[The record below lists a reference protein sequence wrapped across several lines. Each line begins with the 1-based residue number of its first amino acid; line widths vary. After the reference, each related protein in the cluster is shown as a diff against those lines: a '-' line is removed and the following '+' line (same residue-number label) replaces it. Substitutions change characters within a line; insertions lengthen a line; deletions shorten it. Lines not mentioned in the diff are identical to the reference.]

1 MGDTGSNPVLTT
13 KKDFG
18 WNRKINFLSLSII
31 KKNMN
36 RQELVNTLKELDGET
51 LEHVIRVIGMEDQ
64 MLRQLI
70 MKAPILQVIDLVRE
84 RDYLD
89 IAELKRGL
97 AFESSDVIFID

>member
-1 MGDTGSNPVLTT
+1 
-13 KKDFG
+13 
-18 WNRKINFLSLSII
+18 
-31 KKNMN
+31 MN

-51 LEHVIRVIGMEDQ
+51 LEHIIRIIGMEDQ

-70 MKAPILQVIDLVRE
+70 MKAPILQVMDLVRE

-97 AFESSDVIFID
+97 A

>member
-1 MGDTGSNPVLTT
+1 
-13 KKDFG
+13 
-18 WNRKINFLSLSII
+18 
-31 KKNMN
+31 
-36 RQELVNTLKELDGET
+36 
-51 LEHVIRVIGMEDQ
+51 MEDQ

-70 MKAPILQVIDLVRE
+70 MKAPMLQVIDLVRE

>member
-1 MGDTGSNPVLTT
+1 
-13 KKDFG
+13 
-18 WNRKINFLSLSII
+18 
-31 KKNMN
+31 MN

>member
-1 MGDTGSNPVLTT
+1 
-13 KKDFG
+13 
-18 WNRKINFLSLSII
+18 
-31 KKNMN
+31 MN

-70 MKAPILQVIDLVRE
+70 MKAPMLQVIDLVRE

>member
-1 MGDTGSNPVLTT
+1 
-13 KKDFG
+13 
-18 WNRKINFLSLSII
+18 
-31 KKNMN
+31 MN
-36 RQELVNTLKELDGET
+36 RQELVNALKELDGET
-51 LEHVIRVIGMEDQ
+51 LEHIIRVIGMEDQ

-97 AFESSDVIFID
+97 AFESGDVIFID